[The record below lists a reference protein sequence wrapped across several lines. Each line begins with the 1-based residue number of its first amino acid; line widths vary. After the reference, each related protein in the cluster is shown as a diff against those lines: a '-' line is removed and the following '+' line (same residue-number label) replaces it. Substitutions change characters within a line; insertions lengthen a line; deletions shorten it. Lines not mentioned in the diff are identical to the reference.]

1 MKNFSTSK
9 ERDQKMVKLTYF
21 RGAFKKEKLR
31 NFGHVAKRGG
41 RVSSSGKLFN
51 EEKFGH
57 VFRGGV
63 KGTRPK

>member
-1 MKNFSTSK
+1 
-9 ERDQKMVKLTYF
+9 MVKEINNVYLISF
-21 RGAFKKEKLR
+21 LVQIRGAFKKKKLR

-41 RVSSSGKLFN
+41 VSSSGKLFN